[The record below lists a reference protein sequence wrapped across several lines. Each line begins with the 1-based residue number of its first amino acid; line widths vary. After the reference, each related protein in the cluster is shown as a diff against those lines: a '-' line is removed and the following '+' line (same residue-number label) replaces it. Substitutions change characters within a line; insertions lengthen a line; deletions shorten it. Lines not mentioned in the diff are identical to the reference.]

1 MKKILKILIGV
12 IVFLTLPA
20 LLFFGVLYLKY
31 NEDLPIGQEGEKADL
46 LAHNMLKS
54 LDYESYKETDYIEWS
69 FRNSRLYKWNKR
81 ENICVVQWKDFKVD
95 LHLNYIERSLAAVH
109 NFNVVGEKRDE
120 LVDKARSYF
129 NNDSFWLVAPYK
141 VFDKGV
147 KRSIVN
153 LDNDDEV
160 VLDAVKKVKAANH
173 HIEEVFCPFP
183 VHGLDKAMGLA
194 PTRIAITSFMY
205 GITGLGIAIWLTY
218 YTMIADWPQD
228 IGGKPSFSWAENMP
242 AFVPIMFELTVF
254 FAAHLMV
261 ITFYMRSRI
270 WPFKKAENPDPRT
283 TDDHFLME
291 IEIHDNEEELTTLLN
306 ETGAVEIN
314 VVDKH

>member
-1 MKKILKILIGV
+1 MSSSKV
-12 IVFLTLPA
+12 IHAF
-20 LLFFGVLYLKY
+20 Y
-31 NEDLPIGQEGEKADL
+31 
-46 LAHNMLKS
+46 
-54 LDYESYKETDYIEWS
+54 
-69 FRNSRLYKWNKR
+69 
-81 ENICVVQWKDFKVD
+81 
-95 LHLNYIERSLAAVH
+95 
-109 NFNVVGEKRDE
+109 
-120 LVDKARSYF
+120 
-129 NNDSFWLVAPYK
+129 
-141 VFDKGV
+141 
-147 KRSIVN
+147 
-153 LDNDDEV
+153 NDDEV

-194 PTRIAITSFMY
+194 PTRLAITAFIY
-205 GITGLGIAIWLTY
+205 GVIGLGMAIWLTY

-270 WPFKKAENPDPRT
+270 WPFKEAENPDPRT

-291 IEIHDNEEELTTLLN
+291 IPVSGDAKALEDLIAS
-306 ETGAVEIN
+306 TGAVEIN
-314 VVDKH
+314 LIDKAH